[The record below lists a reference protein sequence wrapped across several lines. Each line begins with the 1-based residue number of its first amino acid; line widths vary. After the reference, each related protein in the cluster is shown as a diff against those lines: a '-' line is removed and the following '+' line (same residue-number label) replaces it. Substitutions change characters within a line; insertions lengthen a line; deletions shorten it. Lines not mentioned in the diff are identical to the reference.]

1 MGIID
6 SAIDALRFKD
16 TIFYKEDSDLQDKYE
31 ALQKLNIEYPNNED
45 ILNELFMVKKG
56 LDGENEIA

>member
-6 SAIDALRFKD
+6 NAIDALRFKD

-31 ALQKLNIEYPNNED
+31 ALQKLNIEYPNNEE
-45 ILNELFMVKKG
+45 ILNE
-56 LDGENEIA
+56 